1 MTTAFRGADAN
12 GSGNITFADALKRY
26 KSTGNNTL
34 VVGTL
39 SQSVACQLSRT
50 HFGAVDE
57 SRYRVLAVT
66 NPNGQ
71 IEQRFPPQ
79 LSSVDQDEKT
89 RVITYST
96 TARGG
101 ASTTAHARPIE
112 STGPDLESDGGDDL
126 DAFKQTL
133 FGEIESLHDESTGGF
148 EPAQLRV
155 SLDGLEPLLGMFGA
169 DAVDSFAQAVTSVIR
184 TYDGMGQFFLSY
196 PRSHPVVEALEE
208 HFEIIL
214 TIEKQTDGSYS
225 QQWDLREH
233 GIQTRIPLQTD

>member
-1 MTTAFRGADAN
+1 MTTAFRGRDAN
-12 GSGNITFADALKRY
+12 ESGDITFTDALKQY

-39 SQSVACQLSRT
+39 PQSVAFQLSRT

-66 NPNGQ
+66 NPDSQ
-71 IEQRFPPQ
+71 VEQRFPQ
-79 LSSVDQDEKT
+79 GLSSADQDEKT

-101 ASTTAHARPIE
+101 ASTTTHAGPFE
-112 STGPDLESDGGDDL
+112 SAGPDLESDGGDDL
-126 DAFKQTL
+126 DAFKRTL
-133 FGEIESLHDESTGGF
+133 FGEIESLHAESTGGF

-169 DAVDSFAQAVTSVIR
+169 DAVDSFVQAVTSVIR
-184 TYDGMGQFFLSY
+184 TYDGMGQLFLSY

-208 HFEIIL
+208 HFEIVM
-214 TIEKQTDGSYS
+214 TIEQQTDGSYS

-233 GIQTRIPLQTD
+233 GIQTRVPLQTD